1 MISDRPETRRQPAP
15 DREPRS
21 PRATGHPRERVPV
34 TALAVFV
41 VAMSAATTIA
51 QPAAASATKAP
62 LIEAV
67 DAIGITVGDLDRSI
81 AFYRDDL
88 SFAVAHE
95 EESSGPALEQLTGVF
110 GAHVRS
116 ARLTLGEQAI
126 VLTQFLTPRGRP
138 APPDGHS
145 NDRSFQHVAI
155 VVADMDRAYQQLRQ
169 HRVRFVSTEPQTLPA
184 WNKGAAGIKA
194 FYFAD
199 PDDHTLELIWF
210 PAGKGDPRWQQ
221 RAGSAGSAGST
232 TTGGVAGAAEPLSQL
247 FLGIDHTA
255 IAVGDTER
263 SLRFYRDTLGLRVAG
278 ASENYGTEQEHLNAV
293 FGAHLRITALRA
305 KGGPGIELLEY
316 LSPRDGR
323 PAPADLHANDL
334 AHWQTV
340 LHARDL
346 PLALVTAIAAGA
358 TDAPGRTTDFADAAN
373 RIKQAALIND
383 PDGHGLLMA
392 R

>member
-1 MISDRPETRRQPAP
+1 VA
-15 DREPRS
+15 
-21 PRATGHPRERVPV
+21 
-34 TALAVFV
+34 ALAAFV
-41 VAMSAATTIA
+41 AISAAIA
-51 QPAAASATKAP
+51 IARADAPSATKAP

-81 AFYRDDL
+81 AFYREVL
-88 SFAVAHE
+88 SFSASHE
-95 EESSGPALEQLTGVF
+95 EESSGAALEQLTGVF

-138 APPDGHS
+138 VPPDAHS
-145 NDRSFQHVAI
+145 NDRTFQHVAI
-155 VVADMDRAYQQLRQ
+155 VVADMDRAYRRLRE

-199 PDDHTLELIWF
+199 PDDHVLEVLWF
-210 PAGKGDPRWQQ
+210 PPGKGDPRWQR
-221 RAGSAGSAGST
+221 RAGG
-232 TTGGVAGAAEPLSQL
+232 AGASDSL

-278 ASENYGTEQEHLNAV
+278 ESENYGTEQEHLNAV

-305 KGGPGIELLEY
+305 KAGPGIEFLEY

-323 PAPADLHANDL
+323 PAPTDLHANDL
-334 AHWQTV
+334 AHWQIT
-340 LHARDL
+340 LQAHDISR
-346 PLALVTAIAAGA
+346 ALTTAIAAGA
-358 TDAPGRTTDFADAAN
+358 TGAPGRTTDFADAAN

>member
-1 MISDRPETRRQPAP
+1 MNQGPVEMSTRLRRSLVAVLVISVGVSAALTVKAGPPDGTRGAMPAEGAP
-15 DREPRS
+15 S
-21 PRATGHPRERVPV
+21 KAG
-34 TALAVFV
+34 TALVD
-41 VAMSAATTIA
+41 
-51 QPAAASATKAP
+51 
-62 LIEAV
+62 AV

-81 AFYRDDL
+81 AFYRDVL
-88 SFAVAHE
+88 SFSVAGE
-95 EESSGPALEQLTGVF
+95 DEASGAALERLTGVF

-116 ARLTLGEQAI
+116 ARMTLGDQAI

-138 APPDGHS
+138 VPPDGHS

-155 VVADMDRAYQQLRQ
+155 VVADMDRAYQLLRQ

-184 WNKGAAGIKA
+184 WNKGAAGIRA

-199 PDDHTLELIWF
+199 PDDHTLEIIWF
-210 PAGKGDPRWQQ
+210 PAGKGDPRWQP
-221 RAGSAGSAGST
+221 RPGKIGSKIGNKIGDTSAQ
-232 TTGGVAGAAEPLSQL
+232 APRGAIPAAAL

-278 ASENYGTEQEHLNAV
+278 ESENYGTEQEHLNAV

-305 KGGPGIELLEY
+305 KAGPGIEFLEY

-323 PAPADLHANDL
+323 PAPTDLRANDL

-340 LHARDL
+340 LRTRDL
-346 PLALVTAIAAGA
+346 SQALAAAGA
-358 TDAPGRTTDFADAAN
+358 AQGASPSDRATEVVDTAY
-373 RIKQAALIND
+373 RIKQAALVGD
-383 PDGHGLLMA
+383 PDGHRLLLA